1 MQKLYLILFC
11 CLWITATQGLGLT
24 RLRARLS
31 GEHRPAT
38 QLLQLAEIVE
48 RQGRSIQT
56 MNQAVYDLQQ
66 QRLKLLVEKDEL
78 TRKLGAAALI
88 IKQLRGEKR
97 ILASDLMRAKAQSA

>member
-1 MQKLYLILFC
+1 
-11 CLWITATQGLGLT
+11 
-24 RLRARLS
+24 
-31 GEHRPAT
+31 
-38 QLLQLAEIVE
+38 
-48 RQGRSIQT
+48 